1 MRSGRSTTRSVASSK
16 SRAKSL
22 KKMPLNAEITR
33 FSAGRASR
41 SAEYGVV
48 IKDIGRLANT
58 DTLSVPAAS
67 ANQVPPHYQHSNTIQ
82 SEPRYVQH
90 APAPVPQQQQ
100 QQPVMMTSAP
110 AVASG
115 VLHDRPYTSTG
126 AVDSRAVF
134 VATDDPYYNTQGQV
148 VQAIG
153 GGGGAGQSMVPMQ
166 VVDMGQTYQ
175 VVGSGMQPQP
185 VIIMQ

>member
-1 MRSGRSTTRSVASSK
+1 MRYMYTYIVPLFDVHVHEHVVVVVTSQDDQSMRSGRSTTRSVASSK

-100 QQPVMMTSAP
+100 HQPVMMTSAP
-110 AVASG
+110 AAA
-115 VLHDRPYTSTG
+115 R
-126 AVDSRAVF
+126 
-134 VATDDPYYNTQGQV
+134 
-148 VQAIG
+148 
-153 GGGGAGQSMVPMQ
+153 
-166 VVDMGQTYQ
+166 
-175 VVGSGMQPQP
+175 
-185 VIIMQ
+185 